1 MTRKIDDSKIERLLE
16 LHESGISSVNAGKA
30 VGVSYQTALN
40 VWKEHGLR
48 PNFNRARIP
57 YSTIR
62 LVSEFVKSGHSS
74 KEAASAFHISE
85 ATARRRTNEYGK
97 AEPLLHGFGSQ
108 LKELLRSKENTAK
121 DLRVVPLPYDL
132 KAQLIKHNNMHL
144 VGTLKKTTPNIF
156 EKREDRSAKEP
167 YTVLLWGSSMPTLN
181 SSQRPSKKPAL
192 NVPMHLRPGVI
203 DISGFFPNRRYDNNR
218 YKAKVR

>member
-16 LHESGISSVNAGKA
+16 LHGSGISSVNAGKA

-74 KEAASAFHISE
+74 KEAASAFQISE
-85 ATARRRTNEYGK
+85 ATARRRTKEYGK

-121 DLRVVPLPYDL
+121 ELRTVPLPYNFKERPGRRNL
-132 KAQLIKHNNMHL
+132 YYSNGILRKN
-144 VGTLKKTTPNIF
+144 TSNIF
-156 EKREDRSAKEP
+156 TEREPRTRPFKEP
-167 YTVLLWGSSMPTLN
+167 YWELLRGLPCIN
-181 SSQRPSKKPAL
+181 ASQSPSKNPT
-192 NVPMHLRPGVI
+192 NVPMHLKPGVI
-203 DISGFFPNRRYDNNR
+203 DISGFFPNRKYESRQGV
-218 YKAKVR
+218 KVR